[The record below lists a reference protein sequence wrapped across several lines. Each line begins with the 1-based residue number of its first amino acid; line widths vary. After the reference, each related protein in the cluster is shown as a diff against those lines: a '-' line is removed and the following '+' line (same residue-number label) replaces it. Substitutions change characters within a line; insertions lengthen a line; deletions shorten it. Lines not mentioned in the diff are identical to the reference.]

1 MAQIDKD
8 RPAAETCCLTC
19 NHAPCT
25 FTVQDLCCPLTVDM
39 KGTAAVVAFQNDIQ
53 AFRNAGCG
61 YACPAIP
68 CPAAPS
74 DVCDPTSSLCK
85 Q

>member
-1 MAQIDKD
+1 VDL
-8 RPAAETCCLTC
+8 PGSAAIL
-19 NHAPCT
+19 
-25 FTVQDLCCPLTVDM
+25 
-39 KGTAAVVAFQNDIQ
+39 AFQNDIQ

-74 DVCDPTSSLCK
+74 DVCDTTTSLCK